1 MARNPLWVQAYWKR
15 VTELMPVMDETEALA
30 IVGSNVD
37 QLPDYVLDRLS
48 DAAERASGTM
58 TRKEASEI
66 ASLHAREVVDGLL
79 YNGQNNK
86 SYFGYRHQILFMFF
100 DAYREQWATWLK
112 LMKKPANLHK
122 VDVLTRQLKEFR
134 EPFSQEDNSIIHNDP
149 TTGKQVVT
157 VPFSRWMYRTFGGDS
172 QLVIPTRNL
181 SLVGSVAPGF
191 SPVVSIAASSWYP
204 ESKTWANIKSSLFP
218 FATGEVSVD
227 IRDYVIPQ
235 FAQYLTEG
243 VAGIGSRFA
252 PQLDTFWGLLEK
264 VSGPNVEKIKKASV
278 LPIMRQ
284 LASDVEKYSLTP
296 EGRAQLL
303 EDANALSDVYAVIRA
318 ASRAFLPAASITQF
332 FQETKQGTVLQGI
345 LLDEIRNIENEI
357 MGKGGTLSQAVA
369 TVLDRYGTGV
379 WAMLGSGSETN
390 IPGLQPTKEY
400 QNWVFDNRRTLEKYP
415 NAGGYLGPQEGEY
428 NNKVFV
434 QQTLLNWR
442 QVKDPA
448 VAIEEGA
455 NLLADAW
462 YDYQIAQIPR
472 GQENTSEARQ
482 YKAEKRA
489 EIQQR
494 FPTWDTLGAVADA
507 QVRRRL
513 QMSEVRKMISD
524 PDILTTPQGV
534 AVKNYMA
541 LRDSA
546 IQQMIAAD
554 PENVTVNNW
563 TDVGASVSLRQYL
576 FDEGQRIAEQTPEF
590 NPMWANVLVK
600 EFERKDLAVAGAT
613 QQ

>member
-1 MARNPLWVQAYWKR
+1 
-15 VTELMPVMDETEALA
+15 
-30 IVGSNVD
+30 
-37 QLPDYVLDRLS
+37 
-48 DAAERASGTM
+48 
-58 TRKEASEI
+58 
-66 ASLHAREVVDGLL
+66 
-79 YNGQNNK
+79 
-86 SYFGYRHQILFMFF
+86 
-100 DAYREQWATWLK
+100 
-112 LMKKPANLHK
+112 
-122 VDVLTRQLKEFR
+122 
-134 EPFSQEDNSIIHNDP
+134 
-149 TTGKQVVT
+149 
-157 VPFSRWMYRTFGGDS
+157 
-172 QLVIPTRNL
+172 
-181 SLVGSVAPGF
+181 
-191 SPVVSIAASSWYP
+191 
-204 ESKTWANIKSSLFP
+204 
-218 FATGEVSVD
+218 
-227 IRDYVIPQ
+227 
-235 FAQYLTEG
+235 
-243 VAGIGSRFA
+243 
-252 PQLDTFWGLLEK
+252 
-264 VSGPNVEKIKKASV
+264 
-278 LPIMRQ
+278 
-284 LASDVEKYSLTP
+284 
-296 EGRAQLL
+296 
-303 EDANALSDVYAVIRA
+303 
-318 ASRAFLPAASITQF
+318 
-332 FQETKQGTVLQGI
+332 
-345 LLDEIRNIENEI
+345 
-357 MGKGGTLSQAVA
+357 
-369 TVLDRYGTGV
+369 
-379 WAMLGSGSETN
+379 
-390 IPGLQPTKEY
+390 
-400 QNWVFDNRRTLEKYP
+400 
-415 NAGGYLGPQEGEY
+415 
-428 NNKVFV
+428 
-434 QQTLLNWR
+434 LLNWR